1 MKKEIQIEKA
11 DNKNIELKRL
21 EIENQKL
28 IIETEKLKIEK
39 SKQFWTI
46 LIGTLPL
53 LGVILTIIYGIYVQ
67 SDNEENQF
75 KLKAAEIIFNTSDAY
90 EARVRADMLIKTF
103 PNELPEDF
111 SKSFNPDSLE
121 ILDTYE
127 MASKKEVIRL
137 IASHPENKTEII
149 KCWKQMFPGDEWI
162 KDLEIK
168 PDSADLQ
175 SVPTK

>member
-1 MKKEIQIEKA
+1 MKKEAQIEKT

-39 SKQFWTI
+39 SKQLWTI
-46 LIGTLPL
+46 LIGTFPL
-53 LGVILTIIYGIYVQ
+53 FGVILTIVYGIHIQ
-67 SDNEENQF
+67 DKTEKNQF

-90 EARVRADMLIKTF
+90 EARERANMLIKIF
-103 PNELPEDF
+103 PNELPKDF
-111 SKSFNPDSLE
+111 SKSFNPDSLG

-127 MASKKEVIRL
+127 MASKKEIIRL
-137 IASHPENKTEII
+137 IGSNPENKTEII
-149 KCWKQMFPGDEWI
+149 KCWKQIFPGDKWI

-168 PDSADLQ
+168 
-175 SVPTK
+175 